1 MLKILNL
8 LPQIPIYSKYGRF
21 ISSLIRNN
29 PLFFSRKRIKTLE
42 YLNVG
47 CGDNMPDNFINVDFS
62 WSQKVDICMDITKR
76 KYPVKDNSLKGIYT
90 EHCVEHITLDQF
102 EQNVKEFYRMLKKGG
117 ILRIIT
123 PDGAIYFDIYE
134 KRKNGENV
142 KMPYEEGFITP
153 MARINGIFRNHG
165 HKFIFDFETAQKIL
179 EKTGFKNIRKESFK
193 SGKDNNMLL
202 DTEYRAFESLYVECE
217 K

>member
-1 MLKILNL
+1 MIKILNF
-8 LPQIPIYSKYGRF
+8 LPPIPIYSWPAKLV
-21 ISSLIRNN
+21 SSLIRNHGM
-29 PLFFSRKRIKTLE
+29 FFSKKRINNLD

-47 CGDNMPDNFINVDFS
+47 CGDNTPENFINLDYS
-62 WSQKVDICMDITKR
+62 WSQKIDICMDITKR
-76 KYPVKDNSLKGIYT
+76 RYPVKSNALKGIYT
-90 EHCVEHITLDQF
+90 EHCIEHITLQNF
-102 EQNVKEFYRMLKKGG
+102 EQNVKEFYRMLKPGG

-134 KRKNGENV
+134 RRKRGENV

-165 HKFIFDFETAQKIL
+165 HKFIFDFETVQIVL
-179 EKTGFKNIRKESFK
+179 EKSGFKNIKKESFK
-193 SGKDNNMLL
+193 SGKDSNLLL